1 MIQKLDMYSDFD
13 ERVERF
19 LKNHM
24 TAEEEKLFKSELND
38 PDKKARAQTIA
49 LMIKEMD
56 TIRKE
61 EESAFVASLND
72 LTLEEYKDLSSN
84 VNLTCF
90 DDEVSRF
97 LKKQMNEA
105 EEVSFKAKLKA
116 NKLLESR
123 AKTIALTIKEM
134 QSIKKKEEVRVV
146 EQIAEVGESQF
157 RKEVGLPSKVIPL
170 VPFMKRHVVAASLFR
185 KEVGLPSKVISLV
198 PFMKRHVAAACI
210 AGLIVLSVGSVGI
223 MQLNAYNKT
232 IVISEKYYAY
242 VPNGL
247 SNFRSD
253 IDKDTITLLRNMF
266 ANVESGTDL
275 ENTIVVL
282 SQAYEKS
289 LDETNELNYLR
300 NDIAWNLSMAYL
312 KMGNRKASKPIL
324 EDLVNNTDPGRP
336 LHDYAQKALNDIN
349 EIISLW

>member
-157 RKEVGLPSKVIPL
+157 RKEVGLPSKVI
-170 VPFMKRHVVAASLFR
+170 
-185 KEVGLPSKVISLV
+185 SLV

-210 AGLIVLSVGSVGI
+210 AGLIVLSGGSVGI
-223 MQLNAYNKT
+223 IQLNAYNKT

-253 IDKDTITLLRNMF
+253 IDKDSITLLRNMF
-266 ANVESGTDL
+266 ANVESGADL

>member
-1 MIQKLDMYSDFD
+1 MKQKLDMYSDFD

-19 LKNHM
+19 LKKHM

-157 RKEVGLPSKVIPL
+157 RKEVGLPSKVI
-170 VPFMKRHVVAASLFR
+170 
-185 KEVGLPSKVISLV
+185 SLV
-198 PFMKRHVAAACI
+198 PFMKQHVAAACI
-210 AGLIVLSVGSVGI
+210 AGLIVLSGGSVGI

-349 EIISLW
+349 EITSVH

>member
-1 MIQKLDMYSDFD
+1 MTQKLDTYTEFD

-19 LKNHM
+19 LRNLM
-24 TAEEEKLFKSELND
+24 TSEEEKLFMSELKD
-38 PDKKARAQTIA
+38 PDKKTRAQITA
-49 LMIKEMD
+49 LMIREMNNV
-56 TIRKE
+56 RQE
-61 EESAFVASLND
+61 NESAFVSTLND
-72 LTLEEYKDLSSN
+72 VTFEEYKEISVNSN
-84 VNLTCF
+84 FTHF
-90 DDEVSRF
+90 DEEVSRF
-97 LKKQMNEA
+97 LKKQMTEA
-105 EEVSFKAKLKA
+105 EEASFKAKLKA
-116 NKLLESR
+116 NKHLESR

-134 QSIKKKEEVRVV
+134 QSIKKEEEIRVV
-146 EQIAEVGESQF
+146 EKIAEVGESKF
-157 RKEVGLPSKVIPL
+157 RKEAGLS
-170 VPFMKRHVVAASLFR
+170 
-185 KEVGLPSKVISLV
+185 SKVISLV
-198 PFMKRHVAAACI
+198 PFMNQHVAAACV
-210 AGLIVLSVGSVGI
+210 AGLIVLGGGSVGI
-223 MQLNAYNKT
+223 IQMNAYNKT
-232 IVISEKYYAY
+232 IVISDKYYAY

-253 IDKDTITLLRNMF
+253 IDKGTITQLKNLF
-266 ANVESGTDL
+266 ANVESSTDL
-275 ENTIVVL
+275 EYTIIEL

>member
-1 MIQKLDMYSDFD
+1 MTQKLDTYTEFD
-13 ERVERF
+13 ERVDRF
-19 LKNHM
+19 LRDQM
-24 TAEEEKLFKSELND
+24 TSEEEKSFMSELKD
-38 PDKKARAQTIA
+38 PDKKARAQITA
-49 LMIKEMD
+49 FMIKEMN
-56 TIRKE
+56 IVRQE
-61 EESAFVASLND
+61 NESAFISALND
-72 LTLEEYKDLSSN
+72 VTFEEYKEISA
-84 VNLTCF
+84 NLNHTHF
-90 DDEVSRF
+90 DEEVSRF

-134 QSIKKKEEVRVV
+134 QSIKNEEEVRVV

-157 RKEVGLPSKVIPL
+157 RKEVGLPSKVI
-170 VPFMKRHVVAASLFR
+170 
-185 KEVGLPSKVISLV
+185 SLV
-198 PFMKRHVAAACI
+198 PFMKQHVAAACI
-210 AGLIVLSVGSVGI
+210 AGLIVLSGGSVGI

-232 IVISEKYYAY
+232 IVISDKYYAY

-253 IDKDTITLLRNMF
+253 IDKDTITQLRNMF
-266 ANVESGTDL
+266 ANVKSGTDL
-275 ENTIVVL
+275 ENTIDVL